1 MVATVMSYS
10 LKRRSRLGG
19 SWLRNPGSYRIPG
32 TRKLERLEENL
43 GAAAIELIGEDLRAI
58 DIALTRIPIQ
68 GERYPEHQQR
78 LVGP

>member
-32 TRKLERLEENL
+32 RRKLEENL

-78 LVGP
+78 LVGR

>member
-1 MVATVMSYS
+1 MAQKPWIV
-10 LKRRSRLGG
+10 
-19 SWLRNPGSYRIPG
+19 PIPG